1 MCLIAPPSCG
11 ARTAMILASSQAKSE
26 EYQVAVAALTS
37 AIALRHCAEENDPR
51 LNGQPLFVGADAS

>member
-1 MCLIAPPSCG
+1 
-11 ARTAMILASSQAKSE
+11 MILASSQAKSE